1 MYYELLIQWLHE
13 QWNLPHIL
21 PQTPSKASTSIIKC
35 PLPIPPN
42 DGLQDISPI
51 KKINTFLSSWWIHL
65 VLSKLNKLCLIHHAF
80 RHSKG
85 FTANF
90 SMFSVSAIILRQN
103 QLIKIPVI
111 VQSGLCYC
119 TKSFHI
125 IAKTHKTCSITT
137 ITQLYYR

>member
-1 MYYELLIQWLHE
+1 MYYEKLIQWLHE

-85 FTANF
+85 FTPNF
-90 SMFSVSAIILRQN
+90 SMF
-103 QLIKIPVI
+103 I
-111 VQSGLCYC
+111 VMQCYNFE
-119 TKSFHI
+119 TES
-125 IAKTHKTCSITT
+125 TDQTT
-137 ITQLYYR
+137 GNCAVRIVLLYKKLSHYSKDI